1 MTGYLLDTSICIAL
15 FRGNHEVERRMNSLG
30 AQNCFICDV
39 VVAELKYG
47 AFKSERVE
55 QNLEQISEFAKRI
68 RVIPFADCIDVFCQ
82 EKLRLQKSGK
92 PIEDFDLLIGCAA
105 KAKGLTMVT
114 HNVKHFEHI
123 EGITIED
130 WLCKKNN
137 YDSDK

>member
-1 MTGYLLDTSICIAL
+1 MNGFLLDTSICIAL
-15 FRGNHEVERRMNSLG
+15 FRGNHEVERRMNALG
-30 AQNCFICDV
+30 THLCFISDV

-47 AFKSERVE
+47 AFMSERVK
-55 QNLEQISEFAKRI
+55 QNLEQISDLTKI
-68 RVIPFADCIDVFCQ
+68 IKVIPFSDCIDVFCQ
-82 EKLRLQKSGK
+82 EKLRLRKTGK

-130 WLCKKNN
+130 WL
-137 YDSDK
+137 